1 MDTKHTPLPWTTD
14 GRTLVQEVDGTS
26 YWSGQPYI
34 ADCLISQSM
43 REPGNTK
50 ANADFICRAV
60 NNHYELL
67 EACKVALA
75 GFNTASNTV
84 WAKSYKKTLREAI
97 ARAEGT
103 QQ

>member
-14 GRTLVQEVDGTS
+14 GRTLVQEVDGKS

-67 EACKVALA
+67 EACKAALQA
-75 GFNTASNTV
+75 MRTIEKDCHDSA
-84 WAKSYKKTLREAI
+84 REQLKVTI